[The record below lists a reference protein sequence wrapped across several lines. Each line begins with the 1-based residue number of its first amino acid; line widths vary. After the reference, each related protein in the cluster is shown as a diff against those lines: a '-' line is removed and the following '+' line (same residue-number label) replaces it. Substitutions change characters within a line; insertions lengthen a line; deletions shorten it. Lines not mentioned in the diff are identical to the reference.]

1 MKPRRYVETTIP
13 SYFVARTSRDLLLAV
28 DQESIQEWWELY
40 RHKYDLFISEA
51 VLEEASDGD
60 TDFAAKRLAALEGL
74 PRIRTT
80 AEVDALV
87 AHFLEEQIIP
97 PAVAA
102 DAVHLA
108 LATAHRMDFLLT
120 WNCNSNALSR

>member
-13 SYFVARTSRDLLLAV
+13 SYLVARTSRDLLLAV